1 MDVLARIV
9 LIAVGALAISGTI
22 GSAVRTVIL
31 PRAVASRITRRV
43 FRTLRLA
50 FDFRVRRA
58 NYERTDRIMALYAPI
73 SILALLLTWM
83 LILFFAFTGIFWSLG
98 IRPWR
103 EAFQTSG
110 SSLLTLGFEHP
121 HDIPNVGFVFVEAAL
136 GLFILALL
144 ITYLPTAY
152 AAFSSREEM
161 VALVSVRAG
170 TPPSAVEML
179 SRYTLIEFRRGL
191 EEWWPRWEEWFIQ
204 IEETHTSLPVLAFFR
219 SPQPQHSWVTAAGTI
234 LDCASLVSSTVE
246 GPRQPDAELCIRSG
260 YLALRRISAFFRIP
274 FDADPSPDDPISIT
288 RHEFD
293 DACRRLDAAGV
304 PLKSDRDQAWKDFAG
319 WRVNYDDVLLGLA
332 LLTVAPVAEWT
343 SDRSRS
349 GARTGLQ
356 LTRPQRRRKQA

>member
-1 MDVLARIV
+1 MDTFARVV
-9 LIAVGALAISGTI
+9 LIVVGAFAVIGTI

-43 FRTLRLA
+43 FRTLRLM
-50 FDFRVRRA
+50 FDFRVRHSS
-58 NYERTDRIMALYAPI
+58 YERTDRIMALYAPV

-83 LILFFAFTGIFWSLG
+83 VILFFAFIAIFWSLG

-121 HDIPNVGFVFVEAAL
+121 HDIPNVGLVFVEAAL

-152 AAFSSREEM
+152 AAFSKREEM

-179 SRYTLIEFRRGL
+179 TRYQLIEFRKGL

-204 IEETHTSLPVLAFFR
+204 LEETHTSLPVLAFFR

-234 LDCASLVSSTVE
+234 LDCASIVSSTVE
-246 GPRQPDAELCIRSG
+246 GARQPDAELCIRSG

-274 FDADPSPDDPISIT
+274 FNDDPAPDDPISIT
-288 RHEFD
+288 RHEYD
-293 DACRRLDAAGV
+293 AACRRLEQAGV
-304 PLKSDRDQAWKDFAG
+304 PLKTDRDQAWKDFAG

-332 LLTVAPVAEWT
+332 LLTVAPMAEWT
-343 SDRSRS
+343 SDRSPS
-349 GARTGLQ
+349 GARSGLA
-356 LTRPQRRRKQA
+356 LTRPPRRRARR

>member
-1 MDVLARIV
+1 MDTFARVV
-9 LIAVGALAISGTI
+9 LIIVGAFAVIGTI

-43 FRTLRLA
+43 FRTLRLV
-50 FDFRVRRA
+50 FDFRVRHSS
-58 NYERTDRIMALYAPI
+58 YERTDRIMALYAPV

-83 LILFFAFTGIFWSLG
+83 LILFFAFVGIFWSLG

-103 EAFQTSG
+103 AAFETSG

-121 HDIPNVGFVFVEAAL
+121 HDFPNVGFVFVEAAL

-152 AAFSSREEM
+152 AAFSRREEM

-179 SRYTLIEFRRGL
+179 TRYQQIEFRKGL

-204 IEETHTSLPVLAFFR
+204 VEETHTSLPVLAFFR

-234 LDCASLVSSTVE
+234 LDCASIVSSTVE
-246 GPRQPDAELCIRSG
+246 GARQPDAELCIRSG
-260 YLALRRISAFFRIP
+260 YLALRRISEFFRIP
-274 FDADPSPDDPISIT
+274 FNPDPAPDDPISIT
-288 RHEFD
+288 RNEFD
-293 DACRRLDAAGV
+293 AACRRLEKAGV
-304 PLKSDRDQAWKDFAG
+304 PLKANRDQAWKDFAG

-332 LLTVAPVAEWT
+332 LLTVAPMAEWT
-343 SDRSRS
+343 SDRSPS
-349 GARTGLQ
+349 GATSGLA
-356 LTRPQRRRKQA
+356 LTRPPRRRARR